1 MIRRWLD
8 PLTHS
13 PPCPAF
19 IAPCLTQPRIVN
31 QITLS
36 APSND
41 FINFNTI
48 QRLKFLWLLGT
59 FMTMTCQFTGF
70 HNEFFKHSIII
81 ELSVK

>member
-8 PLTHS
+8 PLTQR
-13 PPCPAF
+13 PVPAF
-19 IAPCLTQPRIVN
+19 IAQTGWIVN

-48 QRLKFLWLLGT
+48 QVFRG
-59 FMTMTCQFTGF
+59 
-70 HNEFFKHSIII
+70 
-81 ELSVK
+81 